1 MGALASNR
9 NKRDASSQSPDYN
22 LHIAKKLRCSS
33 HIDSKKVS
41 RSSVSRLSL
50 YPPKITPITR
60 EVHAPCRFIS
70 GFLKRLFTYSSG
82 IVRQKS
88 VVSDESVDDPDD
100 DEEKEEDD
108 SGSSSVDVVEMVEDE
123 RECSNVSVETEQ
135 IVARY
140 RELDRKG
147 ASTSSLNHRG
157 SDDMDVDV
165 GLPLHKR
172 LMNECGEKRNLS
184 LRRLRFDIKVLETK
198 RALQQLRPA
207 KKKEDVEND
216 PFRPLTE
223 EEGDLVANALSY
235 SNRNKVLVTH
245 ENSNITI
252 TGEVLQCLRPYA
264 WLNDEVINVYLELLK
279 ERENREPKKFLKC
292 HFFNTF
298 FYKKLVSGRSGYD
311 YNSVR
316 RWTTQ
321 KKLGYG
327 LLECDKIFVPIHKEI
342 HWCLAVINKK
352 EEKFQYLDSLGG
364 ADTKV
369 LRTLAQYITDEV
381 KDKTGKNIDVTSWEQ
396 EFVTDLPNQENGC
409 VYCKH
414 YRIKFNDAL
423 KVY

>member
-22 LHIAKKLRCSS
+22 LHIAKKLKCSS
-33 HIDSKKVS
+33 QIDSKKVS

-50 YPPKITPITR
+50 YPQKITPITR

-88 VVSDESVDDPDD
+88 VVSGDHMGNALYAKYSKYSKYNFAKESANGRCKDVVFKEDNDVVEVINVDEDESVEDD
-100 DEEKEEDD
+100 DEEEDD

-184 LRRLRFDIKVLETK
+184 LRRLKFDIKVLETK
-198 RALQQLRPA
+198 RALLQQSRPA

-216 PFRPLTE
+216 PFKPLTE

-235 SNRNKVLVTH
+235 SNR
-245 ENSNITI
+245 
-252 TGEVLQCLRPYA
+252 
-264 WLNDEVINVYLELLK
+264 
-279 ERENREPKKFLKC
+279 
-292 HFFNTF
+292 
-298 FYKKLVSGRSGYD
+298 
-311 YNSVR
+311 
-316 RWTTQ
+316 
-321 KKLGYG
+321 
-327 LLECDKIFVPIHKEI
+327 
-342 HWCLAVINKK
+342 
-352 EEKFQYLDSLGG
+352 
-364 ADTKV
+364 
-369 LRTLAQYITDEV
+369 
-381 KDKTGKNIDVTSWEQ
+381 
-396 EFVTDLPNQENGC
+396 
-409 VYCKH
+409 
-414 YRIKFNDAL
+414 
-423 KVY
+423 